1 MKKKHILFR
10 LVPLVVALTL
20 LVAVIGMMNARAS
33 VDAAPATIHATP
45 RYTSIPLHQIGSKT
59 ANNALR
65 GHAAGTLPTWSSSF
79 SYQGQNYPYTIVGT
93 NPKSGSA
100 TSTTAVDIIP
110 LNFKFANGTTV
121 KGTSIT
127 SSLAGSALFH
137 NASFVSGNTQYLD
150 AIQRAEFWST
160 VSSKSPN
167 YHVLLATP
175 TIKSAVTL
183 TVPSANGSTQ
193 GSLGYV
199 DINWFSPKADALA
212 VKNAAPGH
220 LIILAAGNVYQY
232 QGDPTNGCC
241 IGGYHTA
248 VQSGSS
254 TYTYAYAGW
263 DQTNSVF
270 HNIEAMS
277 HEIAEWGDDPYTN
290 NATPNWYAPN
300 YGCSSGLEVGDPAVG
315 SNFTVGKL
323 TYQNE
328 VFFSWFAHESPSQ
341 AYQGRYD
348 YLGTLFNSPTTG
360 C

>member
-1 MKKKHILFR
+1 
-10 LVPLVVALTL
+10 
-20 LVAVIGMMNARAS
+20 
-33 VDAAPATIHATP
+33 
-45 RYTSIPLHQIGSKT
+45 
-59 ANNALR
+59 
-65 GHAAGTLPTWSSSF
+65 
-79 SYQGQNYPYTIVGT
+79 
-93 NPKSGSA
+93 
-100 TSTTAVDIIP
+100 
-110 LNFKFANGTTV
+110 
-121 KGTSIT
+121 
-127 SSLAGSALFH
+127 
-137 NASFVSGNTQYLD
+137 
-150 AIQRAEFWST
+150 
-160 VSSKSPN
+160 
-167 YHVLLATP
+167 VLLATP